1 MRATAYES
9 WVDDNLVGIHTA
21 EDKLCVTEDVGELLK
36 FLRYSASQ
44 TIRVAWDMD
53 EFIAPVLRRLPAE
66 ILDRLSKF
74 DDHLTY
80 QGHELYYLP
89 ERMFRVGK
97 SRFYG
102 IRDFWGAPSDEKP
115 TLETVQKRAI
125 ELLNVLDAFGLKRP
139 GGEPIR
145 KLTSPIAVFEDSDWG
160 KKVYDS
166 VPKGYN
172 LPQNCWEMLEYAS
185 RADGKDWVSNH
196 YVGHFNQGEVYDY
209 DISACYPSIARH
221 LPDIREM
228 TVWKSRKLETRELK
242 ARLGVVRGQFTLD
255 PAAEHAHC
263 SPIIGR
269 VGELPGNPLGRLPE
283 DYYTLNEL
291 RFVNAYRLGE
301 FRMKDG
307 WFAEGGSRNFPMKEL
322 METLY
327 EKRTGSD
334 VTRLVAKE
342 IANQYIGKLVEG
354 KVASEYGKIRNDLY
368 HALITSQARVE
379 VARFLVA
386 NAVKPDELVC
396 VQTDGVKLTRDIPL
410 EPNGMGTWVNKG
422 TPPTIV
428 FSPYK
433 VYSADAR
440 PYRLTYSDVMDMI
453 REHPMSQRYNK
464 MIKHQLTMVQAI
476 RQHEDVTKVGE
487 IIDMPDSLDLVMLIE
502 EQNRIYKK
510 LPKTGQALVEGK
522 YPSAPFIYD

>member
-21 EDKLCVTEDVGELLK
+21 EDKVCASADIGELLK

-44 TIRVAWDMD
+44 TIRVTWNMD
-53 EFIAPVLRRLPAE
+53 EFMAPILRRLPAE
-66 ILDRLSKF
+66 ILERLSKF
-74 DDHLTY
+74 DNELTY

-89 ERMFRVGK
+89 DRMFRVGK

-115 TLETVQKRAI
+115 TLEKVQKRAI
-125 ELLNVLDAFGLKRP
+125 ELLNTLDAFGLQRP
-139 GGEPIR
+139 GDQPIR

-160 KKVYDS
+160 KRVYDAT
-166 VPKGYN
+166 PKGYD
-172 LPQNCWEMLEYAS
+172 LGEDALEMLEYAS

-196 YVGHFNQGEVYDY
+196 YVGHFDQGEIYDY
-209 DISACYPSIARH
+209 DISACYPSIARR
-221 LPDIREM
+221 LPDIRGM
-228 TVWKSRKLETRELK
+228 TVWKSRKLEAKEMA
-242 ARLGVVRGQFTLD
+242 ARLGIVRGQFTLY
-255 PAAEHAHC
+255 PNAEYAHC

-269 VGELPGNPLGRLPE
+269 VGELPGNPLGKLPE
-283 DYYTLNEL
+283 DCYSLNEV
-291 RFVNAYRLGE
+291 RFVLHHSLGE

-307 WFAEGGSRNFPMKEL
+307 WFALGGGLNFPLKEL

-327 EKRTGSD
+327 QKRTVSGLAD
-334 VTRLVAKE
+334 TVAKS
-342 IANQYIGKLVEG
+342 IANSYIGKLIETKVEG
-354 KVASEYGKIRNDLY
+354 EYGKIRNDLY

-379 VARFLVA
+379 VARFLIA
-386 NAVKPDELVC
+386 NEVKPDELVC
-396 VQTDGVKLTRDIPL
+396 VQTDGVKLTKDIPL

-422 TPPTIV
+422 SSPTLV

-440 PYRLTYSDVMDMI
+440 PYRLTYSDVVEMI
-453 REHPMSQRYNK
+453 KEHPLSQRYNK

-487 IIDMPDSLDLVMLIE
+487 IIDMPDSLDLIMLKE
-502 EQNRIYKK
+502 EQNRSYEK
-510 LPKTGQALVEGK
+510 LPKTGQALVKGK